1 MINAQ
6 IIDEIANKLADAMPQ
21 GVTELQDD
29 VEKNVRAVL
38 QNTFTKF
45 NLVSREEFEVQTR
58 VLAQTRSRLE
68 ELEKRIDELEQQT
81 KP

>member
-6 IIDEIANKLADAMPQ
+6 LIDEIANKLTDAMPQ
-21 GVTELQDD
+21 GVTDLQDD

-45 NLVSREEFEVQTR
+45 NLVSREEFEVQSR
-58 VLAQTRSRLE
+58 VLAQTRTKLE
-68 ELEKRIDELEQQT
+68 ELEKRVTELEQQT

>member
-58 VLAQTRSRLE
+58 VLAQTRTRLE